1 MPNYK
6 CLNPTCNLYNQV
18 RTEKSILM
26 FIEDKVVD
34 SAEPCPMCNEPRVC
48 LPEEGMPTAFRG
60 SDNICKH

>member
-1 MPNYK
+1 
-6 CLNPTCNLYNQV
+6 
-18 RTEKSILM
+18 M

-48 LPEEGMPTAFRG
+48 LQEEGMPTAFHG